1 MTMTPSS
8 PTPGGGTA
16 PSRIFPT
23 VTARAAALTLPVRA
37 ESPPLRPS
45 RTASLTGGHPA
56 PRPAVPLPQKTS
68 SGGQALLV
76 SPANPQSSVL
86 PTPKRPGTSA
96 ASSSP
101 PDLPLEMAS
110 GRGAASAACAPV
122 ERWVLPE
129 TPPPARPPSSRKV
142 TGGGRARSRAIAPP
156 VRRR

>member
-1 MTMTPSS
+1 MTTTPSS

-23 VTARAAALTLPVRA
+23 VTARAAALTLLARA
-37 ESPPLRPS
+37 GSLPQPPSL
-45 RTASLTGGHPA
+45 TASLTGGHPA

-68 SGGQALLV
+68 SGGRALLA
-76 SPANPQSSVL
+76 SPANPQLSVL
-86 PTPKRPGTSA
+86 PIPRRPGTSA

-101 PDLPLEMAS
+101 PALLLEMAS
-110 GRGAASAACAPV
+110 GRAAVSAACAPV

-129 TPPPARPPSSRKV
+129 TPPLARPPSLRKV
-142 TGGGRARSRAIAPP
+142 TGGGRARSRAIARP